1 MEILFCFL
9 SNIFGFFIFTF
20 LLTFFLN
27 YFYLALTLFLNNRH
41 VLFLLFCIFFYNF
54 SHNALNHLCHNLFFF
69 RGLTLLHLLG
79 FYLLIF
85 DGLRG
90 DLFYCLLLILM
101 FNNWLFFY
109 LYFYLYILIIFLF
122 FHLLNLYIL
131 WFYCVILSFGFI
143 FFYLFL
149 LL

>member
-27 YFYLALTLFLNNRH
+27 YFYLVLTLFLNNRH

-54 SHNALNHLCHNLFFF
+54 SHNALNHLFHNLFFF

-90 DLFYCLLLILM
+90 DLFYCLLLILR

-109 LYFYLYILIIFLF
+109 LYFHLYILIIFLF
-122 FHLLNLYIL
+122 FNLLNLHIL
-131 WFYCVILSFGFI
+131 WLYCVIRLFDFI
-143 FFYLFL
+143 FLYLFL